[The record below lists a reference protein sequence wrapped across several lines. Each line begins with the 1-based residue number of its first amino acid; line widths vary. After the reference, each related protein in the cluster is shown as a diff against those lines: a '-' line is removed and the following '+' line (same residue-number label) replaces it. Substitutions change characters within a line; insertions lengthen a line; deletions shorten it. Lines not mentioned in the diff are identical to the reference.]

1 MIFWILKKKII
12 KYYLLTK
19 KVKKNNN
26 SNIINL
32 SEEEIDKEI
41 KKLKEKVIFAK
52 RNN

>member
-32 SEEEIDKEI
+32 SEEEINKEI
-41 KKLKEKVIFAK
+41 KKLRKFIFAK
-52 RNN
+52 RNH